1 MFKKFE
7 KAIAR
12 ALFMFFFT
20 FRREVMAHNCCVSP
34 DIYVSVFS
42 LIEELFPLDRA
53 FDIECKL
60 RRAMKEVRYV

>member
-1 MFKKFE
+1 MFKKIE

-20 FRREVMAHNCCVSP
+20 FRREVIAHNCIVSP
-34 DIYVSVFS
+34 DIYVSVFT
-42 LIEELFPLDRA
+42 LIEELFPLNKA
-53 FDIECKL
+53 FEIECKL